1 MDRNLRLSIIVPIY
15 NVERYLEECVNSLFQ
30 QDISIDEY
38 EIILINDGST
48 DKSYEIAKQMAEKYR
63 NITLLT
69 QENSGQSA
77 ARNKGLDLA
86 KGKYIMFVDSDDYL
100 FPNVLG
106 HLLTVAEKKDLD
118 VCAYRIQYF
127 DAEGKKHDGS
137 IQPFPTD
144 RVLDGRYAVTHGA
157 DIGAVWLNLYSQRMI
172 ENHHLRFLEGI
183 YHEDSDFNLRM
194 YAYAERI
201 MYTDIVAYY
210 YRFVPGSSTRMPNK
224 IKTIKL
230 ITDDFIVVHHI
241 RMFSAQ
247 DKYGK
252 SLEEFYLMH
261 GNSILVSRLLWM
273 ICNKTPNRYEKLEL
287 LSQLKKLRLYPIK
300 GKTLSWK
307 TTALIPLLNC
317 ECLYKCFLR

>member
-15 NVERYLEECVNSLFQ
+15 NVEQYLEECVNSLFQ
-30 QDISIDEY
+30 QDINIDEY

-48 DKSYEIAKQMAEKYR
+48 DKSDEIAKRMAEKYR

-69 QENSGQSA
+69 QDNSGQSV

-86 KGKYIMFVDSDDYL
+86 KGKYIMFVDSDDRL

-106 HLLTVAEKKDLD
+106 RLLTVAEKNNLD

-144 RVLDGRYAVTHGA
+144 RVFDGHYAVTHGA
-157 DIGAVWLNLYSQRMI
+157 DIGAVWLNLYSQSMI
-172 ENHHLRFLEGI
+172 ERHNLRFLEGV
-183 YHEDSDFNLRM
+183 YHQDVDFNLQM
-194 YAYAERI
+194 YAFAKRI
-201 MYTDIVAYY
+201 MFTGIVAYY

-224 IKTIKL
+224 EKTIKL
-230 ITDDFIVVHHI
+230 ITDDFMVVRHI
-241 RMFSAQ
+241 RDFSIQ
-247 DKYGK
+247 DKEGN
-252 SLEEFYLMH
+252 SLYNFYFMH
-261 GNSILVSRLLWM
+261 GNSILVSRLIWM
-273 ICNKTPNRYEKLEL
+273 ICNRIPNRHEKLEL
-287 LSQLKKLRLYPIK
+287 LSQLKKQQLYPIK

-307 TTALIPLLNC
+307 TTAWIPLLNC
-317 ECLYKCFLR
+317 EWLYKCLLR